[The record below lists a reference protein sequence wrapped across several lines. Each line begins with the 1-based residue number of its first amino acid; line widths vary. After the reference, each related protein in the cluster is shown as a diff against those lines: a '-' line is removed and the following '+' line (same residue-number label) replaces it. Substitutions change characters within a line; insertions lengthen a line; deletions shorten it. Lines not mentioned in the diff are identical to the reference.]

1 LKLVLTSA
9 LLGALFLVSGCATQ
23 CESVGNA
30 YNTCKLTERSVGV
43 DSANF
48 CGLVDAF
55 NQRAA
60 AAGVTGCDA
69 KWTTHLQCWQQH
81 ISSIC
86 DTTFKDCDASAGDW
100 EDCVTAYCAQIATDS
115 SKYDPEC
122 DSGDILIP
130 SPFHSD
136 F

>member
-9 LLGALFLVSGCATQ
+9 LFGAFFLISGCATQ

-30 YNTCKLTERSVGV
+30 YNTCKLTERAVGV

-60 AAGVTGCDA
+60 AAGTTGCDA
-69 KWTTHLQCWQQH
+69 KWTAHIQCWQQN
-81 ISSIC
+81 ISKIC
-86 DTTFKDCDASAGDW
+86 DTTFDGCDTTATDW
-100 EDCVTAYCAQIATDS
+100 QDCVGAYCTAIAADPN
-115 SKYDPEC
+115 KYDPEC

-130 SPFHSD
+130 SPFQSG